1 MTGSTLAR
9 KARFAATP
17 LALLALLPLAAPVAA
32 ETPRSNAAGEPLVA
46 TFSIVALDPATGD
59 LGIAVQSKFPNVR
72 AVVPWARAGVGAV
85 ATQSFAK
92 VSFGNDGLDLLERG
106 ATAEEALAILLRN
119 DPLREQRQVGIVDAR
134 GNSAT
139 WTGKECF
146 AWAGGRVGQESA
158 ATKTIGP
165 DSGVG
170 TVVAGRGFTV
180 QGNILVSEATVEAM
194 ARAFETTPG
203 ELADRL
209 MAALVAGGKAGGDQ
223 RGEQSAA
230 LLVVRKGAGYDGL
243 DNFIDISVYDHATP
257 IAELERLFALN
268 RLYFTRSR
276 PENMIPVTPEIAREI
291 QTIWMKR
298 GFDKGPATGLVD
310 ARFQK
315 LLIDYMGWENYDIRV
330 ENVQRVDLAKGESLK
345 IDREVLEDIREVFRT
360 GRWKPSIHR

>member
-1 MTGSTLAR
+1 MLSFLYWKLFFWRESPAPR
-9 KARFAATP
+9 E
-17 LALLALLPLAAPVAA
+17 LPGL
-32 ETPRSNAAGEPLVA
+32 ETNAAGDPLVS

-72 AVVPWARAGVGAV
+72 AVVPWTRAGVGAV

-92 VSFGNDGLDLLERG
+92 LSFGNDGLDLLARG
-106 ATAEEALAILLRN
+106 ATAEEALAILLRD

-134 GNSAT
+134 GHAAT

-146 AWAGGRVGQESA
+146 AWAGGRVGQDGA
-158 ATKTIGP
+158 ATQAVGP
-165 DSGVG
+165 GAGVG
-170 TVVAGRGFTV
+170 TVVAGHGFTI

-194 ARAFETTPG
+194 ARAYESTPG

-230 LLVVRKGAGYDGL
+230 LLVTRKGAGYDGS
-243 DNFIDISVYDHATP
+243 DNFIDISVYDHLTP
-257 IAELERLFALN
+257 IAELERLYALN

-298 GFDKGPATGLVD
+298 GFDKGPADGVVD

-315 LLIDYMGWENYDIRV
+315 LLVDYMGWENYDIRV
-330 ENVQRVDLAKGESLK
+330 ENVQKIDLAKGERLM
-345 IDREVLEDIREVFRT
+345 IDREVLADIREVFRT
-360 GRWKPSIHR
+360 GRWKPSLHR

>member
-1 MTGSTLAR
+1 MRIRPSCLPLP
-9 KARFAATP
+9 AAFF
-17 LALLALLPLAAPVAA
+17 LLAIAPLGA
-32 ETPRSNAAGEPLVA
+32 ESPPATNAQGDPLVS

-92 VSFGNDGLDLLERG
+92 VSFGDDGLDLLAHG
-106 ATAEEALAILLRN
+106 ATAEEALTILVRD
-119 DPLREQRQVGIVDAR
+119 DPQREQRQVGIVDAR
-134 GNSAT
+134 GNAAT

-146 AWAGGRVGQESA
+146 AWAGGRVGQVGA
-158 ATKTIGP
+158 ATKAVGP
-165 DSGVG
+165 GNGVGGIG
-170 TVVAGRGFTV
+170 TVVAGNGFTI

-194 ARAFETTPG
+194 ARAYEATSG

-243 DNFIDISVYDHATP
+243 DNYIDISVYDHLTP
-257 IAELERLFALN
+257 IAELARLYALN
-268 RLYFTRSR
+268 RLYFTRSK
-276 PENMIPVTPEIAREI
+276 PENMIPVTPEIAREL
-291 QTIWMKR
+291 QTMWAKR
-298 GFDKGPATGLVD
+298 GFDKGPANGVID

-315 LLIDYMGWENYDIRV
+315 LLVDYMGWENYDIRV
-330 ENVQRVDLAKGESLK
+330 ENVQRVDLAKGETLL
-345 IDREVLEDIREVFRT
+345 IDREVLADMREVFRT
-360 GRWKPSIHR
+360 GRFKPSLNR

>member
-1 MTGSTLAR
+1 MR
-9 KARFAATP
+9 KRLGIIP
-17 LALLALLPLAAPVAA
+17 LLEALLLAGVAGA
-32 ETPRSNAAGEPLVA
+32 STPPAVETNAAGDPLVS

-92 VSFGNDGLDLLERG
+92 LSFGSDGLDLLARG
-106 ATAEEALAILLRN
+106 ATAEEALTILLRE

-134 GNSAT
+134 GHAAT

-146 AWAGGRVGQESA
+146 AWAGGRIGETGA
-158 ATKTIGP
+158 ATKSVGP
-165 DSGVG
+165 GAGIG
-170 TVVAGRGFTV
+170 TVVAGDGFTI
-180 QGNILVSEATVEAM
+180 QGNILVSEATVAAM
-194 ARAFETTPG
+194 ARAFESTPG

-230 LLVVRKGAGYDGL
+230 LLVTRKGAGYDGS

-257 IAELERLFALN
+257 IAELERLYALN
-268 RLYFTRSR
+268 RLYFTRSK

-291 QTIWMKR
+291 QTIWMRR
-298 GFDKGPATGLVD
+298 GFDKGPADGVVD

-315 LLIDYMGWENYDIRV
+315 LLVDYMGWENYDIRV
-330 ENVQRVDLAKGESLK
+330 ENVQRIDLAKGEVLQ
-345 IDREVLEDIREVFRT
+345 IDREVLADIREVFRT
-360 GRWKPSIHR
+360 GRWKPSLHR

>member
-1 MTGSTLAR
+1 MRKRLAVVPLLE
-9 KARFAATP
+9 AFLLAGIACAATQVP
-17 LALLALLPLAAPVAA
+17 I
-32 ETPRSNAAGEPLVA
+32 ETNTAGDPLVS

-72 AVVPWARAGVGAV
+72 AVVPWTRAGVGAV

-92 VSFGNDGLDLLERG
+92 LSFGSDGLDLLARG
-106 ATAEEALAILLRN
+106 ATAEEALAILLRA

-134 GNSAT
+134 GHAAT

-146 AWAGGRVGQESA
+146 AWAGGRVGQDGA
-158 ATKTIGP
+158 ATRAVGP
-165 DSGVG
+165 GAGVG
-170 TVVAGRGFTV
+170 TVVAGHGFTI

-194 ARAFETTPG
+194 ARAYESTPG

-230 LLVVRKGAGYDGL
+230 LLVTRKGAGYDGS
-243 DNFIDISVYDHATP
+243 DNFIDISVYDHLTP
-257 IAELERLFALN
+257 IAELERLYALN

-276 PENMIPVTPEIAREI
+276 PENMIPVTAEVAREI

-298 GFDKGPATGLVD
+298 GFDKGPADGVVD

-315 LLIDYMGWENYDIRV
+315 LLVDYMGWENYDIRV
-330 ENVQRVDLAKGESLK
+330 ENVQRIDLAKGEKLM
-345 IDREVLEDIREVFRT
+345 IDREVLADIREVFRT
-360 GRWKPSIHR
+360 GRWKPSLHR

>member
-1 MTGSTLAR
+1 MRKRLAPFPLPE
-9 KARFAATP
+9 AFLFLAFVFALAPASAESSATP
-17 LALLALLPLAAPVAA
+17 D
-32 ETPRSNAAGEPLVA
+32 PLVS
-46 TFSIVALDPATGD
+46 TFSIVAVDPVTGD

-92 VSFGNDGLDLLERG
+92 ISFGTDGLDLLARG
-106 ATAEEALAILLRN
+106 ATAEEALTILMRD
-119 DPLREQRQVGIVDAR
+119 DPQREQRQVGIVDAR
-134 GNSAT
+134 GHAAT

-146 AWAGGRVGQESA
+146 AWAGGRIGQA
-158 ATKTIGP
+158 DAP
-165 DSGVG
+165 ARAVGVG
-170 TVVAGRGFTV
+170 AGVGSVVSGKGFTI

-194 ARAFETTPG
+194 AKAFESTAG

-230 LLVVRKGAGYDGL
+230 LLVTRKGAGYDGS
-243 DNFIDISVYDHATP
+243 DNFIDISIYDHLTP
-257 IAELERLFALN
+257 IAELERLYALN

-276 PENMIPVTPEIAREI
+276 PENMIPVTAEIAREI

-298 GFDKGPATGLVD
+298 GFDKGPADGVVD

-315 LLIDYMGWENYDIRV
+315 LLVDYMGWENYDIRV
-330 ENVQRVDLAKGESLK
+330 ENVQRIDLAKGEPLQ
-345 IDREVLEDIREVFRT
+345 IDREVLADIREVFRT
-360 GRWKPSIHR
+360 GRWKPSLHR

>member
-1 MTGSTLAR
+1 MRKRPGVVFLLEAFFLTGITC
-9 KARFAATP
+9 AAVQ
-17 LALLALLPLAAPVAA
+17 VAA
-32 ETPRSNAAGEPLVA
+32 ETNSGGDPFVS

-92 VSFGNDGLDLLERG
+92 VSFGDDGLDLLERG

-134 GNSAT
+134 GNAAT

-146 AWAGGRVGQESA
+146 AWAGGRVGKAGA
-158 ATKTIGP
+158 ATPVPGKV
-165 DSGVG
+165 VG
-170 TVVAGRGFTV
+170 GSGFTI

-194 ARAFETTPG
+194 ARAYESTPG

-230 LLVVRKGAGYDGL
+230 LLVTRKGAGYDGS
-243 DNFIDISVYDHATP
+243 DNFIDISVYDHLTP
-257 IAELERLFALN
+257 IAELERLYALN

-276 PENMIPVTPEIAREI
+276 PENMIPVTADVAREI

-298 GFDKGPATGLVD
+298 GFDRGPADGVVD

-315 LLIDYMGWENYDIRV
+315 LLVDYMGWENYDIRV
-330 ENVQRVDLAKGESLK
+330 ENVQRIDLAKGEKLM
-345 IDREVLEDIREVFRT
+345 IDREVLADIREVFRT
-360 GRWKPSIHR
+360 GRWKPSLHR

>member
-1 MTGSTLAR
+1 MGVYCAIVADMRERGSYVSLLSA
-9 KARFAATP
+9 F
-17 LALLALLPLAAPVAA
+17 LVSALPWASAQGS
-32 ETPRSNAAGEPLVA
+32 EITNADGDPLVA

-134 GNSAT
+134 GHAAT
-139 WTGKECF
+139 WTGRECF
-146 AWAGGRVGQESA
+146 AWAGGRIGQA
-158 ATKTIGP
+158 GAPARAVGP
-165 DSGVG
+165 DSAFVG
-170 TVVAGRGFTV
+170 DGGDGGEIGSGGMGGIGRVVAGAGFAV

-194 ARAFETTPG
+194 ARAFEATAG

-243 DNFIDISVYDHATP
+243 DNFIDISIYDHRTP
-257 IAELERLFALN
+257 IAELERLYALN
-268 RLYFTRSR
+268 RLHFTRSR
-276 PENMIPVTPEIAREI
+276 R
-291 QTIWMKR
+291 
-298 GFDKGPATGLVD
+298 
-310 ARFQK
+310 
-315 LLIDYMGWENYDIRV
+315 
-330 ENVQRVDLAKGESLK
+330 
-345 IDREVLEDIREVFRT
+345 RT
-360 GRWKPSIHR
+360 

>member
-1 MTGSTLAR
+1 MRKRLAVV
-9 KARFAATP
+9 P
-17 LALLALLPLAAPVAA
+17 LLEAFLLAGIACAGELPGL
-32 ETPRSNAAGEPLVA
+32 ETNAAGDPLVS

-72 AVVPWARAGVGAV
+72 AVVPWTRAGVGAV

-92 VSFGNDGLDLLERG
+92 LSFGSDGLDLLARG
-106 ATAEEALAILLRN
+106 ATAEEALEILLRA

-134 GNSAT
+134 GHAAT

-146 AWAGGRVGQESA
+146 AWAGGRVGQDGA
-158 ATKTIGP
+158 ATRAVGP
-165 DSGVG
+165 GAGVG
-170 TVVAGRGFTV
+170 TVVAGHGFTI

-194 ARAFETTPG
+194 ARAYESTPG

-230 LLVVRKGAGYDGL
+230 LLVTRKGAGYDGS
-243 DNFIDISVYDHATP
+243 DNFIDISVYDHLTP
-257 IAELERLFALN
+257 IAELERLYALN

-276 PENMIPVTPEIAREI
+276 PENMIPVTADVAREI

-298 GFDKGPATGLVD
+298 GFDKGPADGVVD

-315 LLIDYMGWENYDIRV
+315 LLVDYMGWENYDIRV
-330 ENVQRVDLAKGESLK
+330 ENVQRIDLAKGEKLM
-345 IDREVLEDIREVFRT
+345 IDREVLADIREVFRT
-360 GRWKPSIHR
+360 GRWKPSLHR

>member
-1 MTGSTLAR
+1 MRKRSVVVPLLEAFLVSGIACATGQVPI
-9 KARFAATP
+9 AT
-17 LALLALLPLAAPVAA
+17 
-32 ETPRSNAAGEPLVA
+32 NAAGDPLVS
-46 TFSIVALDPATGD
+46 TFSIVALDPTTGD

-72 AVVPWARAGVGAV
+72 AVVPWVRAGVGAV

-92 VSFGNDGLDLLERG
+92 LSFGSDGLDLLARG
-106 ATAEEALAILLRN
+106 ATAEEALTILLRA

-134 GNSAT
+134 GHAAT

-146 AWAGGRVGQESA
+146 AWAGGRVGQA
-158 ATKTIGP
+158 GAVTKSVGP
-165 DSGVG
+165 GAGVG
-170 TVVAGRGFTV
+170 AVVAGNGFTI

-194 ARAFETTPG
+194 ARAYEATSG

-230 LLVVRKGAGYDGL
+230 LLVTRKGAGYDGS
-243 DNFIDISVYDHATP
+243 DNFIDISVYDHLTP
-257 IAELERLFALN
+257 IAELERLYTLN

-291 QTIWMKR
+291 QTIWMQR
-298 GFDKGPATGLVD
+298 GFDKGPADGVVD

-315 LLIDYMGWENYDIRV
+315 LLVDYMGWENYDIRV
-330 ENVQRVDLAKGESLK
+330 EDVQKIDLAKGEKLV
-345 IDREVLEDIREVFRT
+345 IDREVLADIREVFRT
-360 GRWKPSIHR
+360 GRWKPSLHR

>member
-1 MTGSTLAR
+1 MRKRLAVVPLLE
-9 KARFAATP
+9 AFLLAGIACAATQVP
-17 LALLALLPLAAPVAA
+17 I
-32 ETPRSNAAGEPLVA
+32 ETNTAGDPLVS

-72 AVVPWARAGVGAV
+72 AVVPWTRAGVGAV

-92 VSFGNDGLDLLERG
+92 LSFGSDGLDLLARG
-106 ATAEEALAILLRN
+106 ATAEEALEILLRA

-134 GNSAT
+134 GHAAT

-146 AWAGGRVGQESA
+146 AWAGGRVGQDGA
-158 ATKTIGP
+158 ATRAVGP
-165 DSGVG
+165 GAGVG
-170 TVVAGRGFTV
+170 TVVAGHGFTI

-194 ARAFETTPG
+194 ARAYESTPG

-230 LLVVRKGAGYDGL
+230 LLVTRKGAGYDGS
-243 DNFIDISVYDHATP
+243 DNFIDISVYDHLTP
-257 IAELERLFALN
+257 IAELERLYALN

-276 PENMIPVTPEIAREI
+276 PENMIPVTADVAREI

-298 GFDKGPATGLVD
+298 GFDRGPADGVVD

-315 LLIDYMGWENYDIRV
+315 LLVDYMGWENYDIRV
-330 ENVQRVDLAKGESLK
+330 ENVQKIDLAKGEKLM
-345 IDREVLEDIREVFRT
+345 IDREVLADIREVFRT
-360 GRWKPSIHR
+360 GRWKPSLHR

>member
-1 MTGSTLAR
+1 MRKRLAVVPLLE
-9 KARFAATP
+9 AFLLAGIACAATQVP
-17 LALLALLPLAAPVAA
+17 I
-32 ETPRSNAAGEPLVA
+32 ETNTAGDPLVS

-72 AVVPWARAGVGAV
+72 AVVPWTRAGVGAV

-92 VSFGNDGLDLLERG
+92 LSFGSDGLDLLARG
-106 ATAEEALAILLRN
+106 ATAEEALEILLRA

-134 GNSAT
+134 GHAAT

-146 AWAGGRVGQESA
+146 AWAGGRVGQDGA
-158 ATKTIGP
+158 ATRAVGP
-165 DSGVG
+165 GAGVG
-170 TVVAGRGFTV
+170 TVVAGHGFTI

-194 ARAFETTPG
+194 ARAYESTPG

-230 LLVVRKGAGYDGL
+230 LLVTRKGAGYDGS
-243 DNFIDISVYDHATP
+243 DNFIDISVYDHLTP
-257 IAELERLFALN
+257 IAELERLYALN

-276 PENMIPVTPEIAREI
+276 PENMIPVTADVAREI

-298 GFDKGPATGLVD
+298 GFDKGPADGVVD

-315 LLIDYMGWENYDIRV
+315 LLVDYMGWENYDIRV
-330 ENVQRVDLAKGESLK
+330 ENVQKIDLAKGETLQ
-345 IDREVLEDIREVFRT
+345 IDREVLADIREVFRT
-360 GRWKPSIHR
+360 GRWKPSLHR

>member
-1 MTGSTLAR
+1 MR
-9 KARFAATP
+9 KR
-17 LALLALLPLAAPVAA
+17 LGVVALLEAFFVTGVACAAVAVPVEA
-32 ETPRSNAAGEPLVA
+32 NGGEPLVS

-92 VSFGNDGLDLLERG
+92 VSFGEDGLDLLERG

-134 GNSAT
+134 GNAAT

-146 AWAGGRVGQESA
+146 AWAGGRVGKAGA
-158 ATKTIGP
+158 ATPVPGKV
-165 DSGVG
+165 VG
-170 TVVAGRGFTV
+170 GSGFTI

-194 ARAFETTPG
+194 AQAYEAATG

-257 IAELERLFALN
+257 IAELERLYALN

-276 PENMIPVTPEIAREI
+276 PENMIPVTEEIAREI
-291 QTIWMKR
+291 QTIWVQR
-298 GFDKGPATGLVD
+298 GFDEGPADGVVD

-330 ENVQRVDLAKGESLK
+330 ENVQKIDLAKGETLQ
-345 IDREVLEDIREVFRT
+345 IDREVLADIREVFRT
-360 GRWKPSIHR
+360 GRWKPSLHR